1 MNEMQWTENTELT
14 LRDEFA
20 IALVRGFINETGM
33 WSEDFGK
40 QVYALADK
48 LMEAREQ

>member
-1 MNEMQWTENTELT
+1 MSDLTENTGLT
-14 LRDEFA
+14 LRDQFA

-33 WSEDFGK
+33 WSEDFGD

-48 LMEAREQ
+48 LMKAREK

>member
-1 MNEMQWTENTELT
+1 MNDEVKADEIT

-33 WSEDFGK
+33 WADDFGSH
-40 QVYALADK
+40 VYELADK
-48 LMEAREQ
+48 LMEARNK

>member
-1 MNEMQWTENTELT
+1 MNEIESSEIT

-40 QVYALADK
+40 QVYELADK
-48 LMEAREQ
+48 LIEARNK

>member
-1 MNEMQWTENTELT
+1 MNEMQWTETPVIT

-48 LMEAREQ
+48 LMEARKQ